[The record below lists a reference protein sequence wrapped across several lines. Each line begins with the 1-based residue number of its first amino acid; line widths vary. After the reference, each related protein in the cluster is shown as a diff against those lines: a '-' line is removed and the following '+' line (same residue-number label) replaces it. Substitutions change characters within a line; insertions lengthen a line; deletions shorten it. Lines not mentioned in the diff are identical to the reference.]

1 MARSAESVK
10 LRRQEVGREE
20 FLRRAATSIFE
31 GFGRTLRYLFKPI
44 GSMEMVYLPTNLPQT
59 STKCR

>member
-1 MARSAESVK
+1 MARDPAGSVK

-31 GFGRTLRYLFKPI
+31 GFGTTLRYLFIPI
-44 GSMEMVYLPTNLPQT
+44 GSMEMVYLPTNLP
-59 STKCR
+59 